1 MAGLTRLTALSCVF
15 CLVSAP
21 DIRSAE
27 SSLGP
32 TKSPGG
38 CLAAGNGYLRARIR
52 GAMKLDVDL
61 HNSELECEGGA
72 RPDGSG
78 IRVSFAGPVRSDGRR
93 LRMVFGVGSAV
104 EGRRG
109 RALPT
114 NLTVIFE
121 GEQRMFATRGQD
133 KCTVDEM
140 TQERVGA
147 LGGPVR
153 SYRVSARGFC
163 IAPVAAVQASD
174 SIVVNSF
181 DFAGS
186 VTFEDAPATPT
197 PSSEDTAAARG

>member
-1 MAGLTRLTALSCVF
+1 MVGLSRLMALSCAI
-15 CLVSAP
+15 CLLSAP
-21 DIRSAE
+21 GT
-27 SSLGP
+27 SSSQSSSG
-32 TKSPGG
+32 TAKHPGG

-78 IRVSFAGPVRSDGRR
+78 IRVSFAGPMRSDGRR

-109 RALPT
+109 RELPT

-121 GEQRMFATRGQD
+121 GEQRLFATRGQD
-133 KCTVDEM
+133 KCTVDEL

-147 LGGPVR
+147 
-153 SYRVSARGFC
+153 
-163 IAPVAAVQASD
+163 
-174 SIVVNSF
+174 
-181 DFAGS
+181 
-186 VTFEDAPATPT
+186 
-197 PSSEDTAAARG
+197 